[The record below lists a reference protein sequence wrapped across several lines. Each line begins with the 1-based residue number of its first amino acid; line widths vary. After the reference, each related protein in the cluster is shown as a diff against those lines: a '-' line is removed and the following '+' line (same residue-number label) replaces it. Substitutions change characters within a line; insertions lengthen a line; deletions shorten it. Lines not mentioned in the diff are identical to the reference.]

1 MAPATD
7 VPLTRALIVDDEE
20 DMRFLVRAVIEAAN
34 NGLAVAGEAC
44 DGAEALLRWREQRPE
59 VVVLD
64 HRMPDMTGL
73 EVAEKIL
80 AEYPEQQIVLFSAY
94 LDDET
99 TVAARRIGVEACLAK
114 TEYGRLPET
123 LWRLAPPA

>member
-1 MAPATD
+1 MPATAA
-7 VPLTRALIVDDEE
+7 PLTRALIVDDEE

-34 NGLAVAGEAC
+34 NGLAVSGEAC
-44 DGAEALLRWREQRPE
+44 DGAEALARWREERPE

-73 EVAEKIL
+73 EVAAQIL

-99 TVAARRIGVEACLAK
+99 TAAARSIGVDACLAK